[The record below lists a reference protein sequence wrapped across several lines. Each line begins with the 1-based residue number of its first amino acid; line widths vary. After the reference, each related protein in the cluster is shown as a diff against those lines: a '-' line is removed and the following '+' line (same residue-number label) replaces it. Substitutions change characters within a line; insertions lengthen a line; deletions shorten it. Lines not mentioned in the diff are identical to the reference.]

1 MVIGEK
7 LYTADEFFDIARL
20 PENENRR
27 LELQNGEIIEMPPSR
42 PVNTIVAW
50 NIARIVG
57 NYVVKNDL
65 GYMSGADGGYKL
77 AENKVRQPDAAFIS
91 KKRYTSIPDEFEG
104 GPDLAIEVIS
114 PREDAL
120 GKATEYLEAGTQLV
134 WAIYPVEQKVHVLR
148 SEEPRWTILTND
160 DVLSGEDVLPGFEVP
175 VKDIFPE

>member
-57 NYVVKNDL
+57 NYVVANDL

-91 KKRYTSIPDEFEG
+91 KKRYT
-104 GPDLAIEVIS
+104 
-114 PREDAL
+114 
-120 GKATEYLEAGTQLV
+120 
-134 WAIYPVEQKVHVLR
+134 
-148 SEEPRWTILTND
+148 
-160 DVLSGEDVLPGFEVP
+160 
-175 VKDIFPE
+175 